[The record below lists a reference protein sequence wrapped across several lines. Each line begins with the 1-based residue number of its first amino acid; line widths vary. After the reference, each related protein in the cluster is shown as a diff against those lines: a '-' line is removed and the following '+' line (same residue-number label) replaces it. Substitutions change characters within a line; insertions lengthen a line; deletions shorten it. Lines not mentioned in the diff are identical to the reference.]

1 MPDTPASPIL
11 AALYNRDREAAER
24 LAGGAALSIWEAAAL
39 GRDQQ
44 LRALLAAD
52 SALAGAWAPDGF
64 SPLALAAFF
73 AGASTVKVLLDH
85 GASVDAAA
93 RNEMRVQPLHAAVA
107 ARNQEVTALLLER
120 GADPNA
126 RQQVGYTPLMG
137 AAGSG
142 LEPLVSLLLAR
153 GADPSLVSDDGK
165 TAASI
170 ALEHGHQQL
179 AETLFRLKAEAT
191 GPCG

>member
-1 MPDTPASPIL
+1 MPDTQASPIL
-11 AALYNRDREAAER
+11 AALYGRNHEAAER
-24 LAGGAALSIWEAAAL
+24 LASDAALSIWEAAAL
-39 GRDQQ
+39 GRDQR
-44 LRALLAAD
+44 LRELLIAD
-52 SALAGAWAPDGF
+52 PTLAGAWAPDGF

-73 AGASTVKVLLDH
+73 AGASTVQVLLDH
-85 GASVDAAA
+85 GASVDVAA
-93 RNEMRVQPLHAAVA
+93 RNEMKVQPLHAAVA
-107 ARNQEVTALLLER
+107 SRNQEVTALLLER

-153 GADPSLVSDDGK
+153 GADPSLVSEDGK

-170 ALEHGHQQL
+170 AVEHGHLQL
-179 AETLFRLKAEAT
+179 AQKLT
-191 GPCG
+191 GQTGS